1 MSTFNTEQFLN
12 QQYDKAL
19 DTQLLLPDEGEY
31 LAVTGP
37 VGADNFRSYD
47 IRKGERAGTK
57 GYGLDIDMILQ
68 DDTVKAKIGRE
79 PKVRWS
85 TMLDMTPDNTALDF
99 GPGKNVRI
107 GQLRKAL
114 GQNDNGKPWHFGMLS
129 GQILKVKVK
138 HRVDAQDSS
147 KVYAE
152 VAAVAPAG

>member
-1 MSTFNTEQFLN
+1 MSTFNPEQFLN
-12 QQYDKAL
+12 VNYDKSL

-31 LAVTGP
+31 LAVTGN
-37 VGADNFRSYD
+37 VGADSFRSYD

-57 GYGLDIDMILQ
+57 GYGLDIDMTLQ

-99 GPGKNVRI
+99 GPGKNVRL

-114 GQNDNGKPWHFGMLS
+114 NQNDQGKPWHFGMLS
-129 GQILKVKVK
+129 GQLVKVKVK
-138 HRVDAQDSS
+138 HRVDDKDSS
-147 KVYAE
+147 RVYAE
-152 VAAVAPAG
+152 VSAVASAA